1 MITQAETRASN
12 NDKDANAFKQ
22 AARKWRR
29 LQEELEDEM
38 LKSQTTGTT
47 FQRKRRV
54 DVTLAMSDL
63 IQRQRR
69 RINPSVYTSSEH
81 TNGVNGNSKRAL
93 ADNLDSS
100 IASFLTKCS
109 LGNPIDKETV
119 ESIFKFAYGG
129 STDRKFAL
137 YSINL
142 FMYI

>member
-1 MITQAETRASN
+1 
-12 NDKDANAFKQ
+12 
-22 AARKWRR
+22 
-29 LQEELEDEM
+29 M

-69 RINPSVYTSSEH
+69 RINPSVYTSPEH

>member
-22 AARKWRR
+22 AAQKWRR

-69 RINPSVYTSSEH
+69 RINPSVDASSEH
-81 TNGVNGNSKRAL
+81 TNGGNGNSKRAL